1 MVHRMESKLQPNDT
15 KSIPQKARDAA
26 SPGNDTQGQGQG
38 MYEQVAGMAQ
48 GATEQVAGMAQTAKD
63 GVVNMVYGQKKEERS
78 LRSQVDLYD
87 E

>member
-15 KSIPQKARDAA
+15 RDAA

-63 GVVNMVYGQKKEERS
+63 GVVNMVYGQKKE
-78 LRSQVDLYD
+78 
-87 E
+87 